1 MTRLPRL
8 LLTPASWPRL
18 LLTPAS
24 WLRLPRR
31 TARLR
36 LTGLYGCLFLAAGVG
51 LLAVTFW
58 LFQRATAGTVVTS
71 NAHFGPV
78 IRNIVCRAT
87 LHPRAPGG
95 QVSEVPVR
103 PPAPLPP
110 GCRRLL
116 RVQFAALS
124 RVHAVDLHALAAQ
137 SAIALAVMAALA
149 LALGWLVA
157 GRVLRPLR
165 DITATARR
173 ISATS
178 LHERLALAGPDDE
191 FTELA
196 DTLNDLLG
204 RLQASFAAQRNF
216 VASASH
222 ELRTPLTLDRTLL
235 QVALRDTNAT
245 VEQWRSTGREILESG
260 QQQER
265 LLEALLTLASSE
277 AGLTHREP
285 ADLAEVT
292 AARLLAASP
301 QISRRHLRV
310 QASLSP
316 APLLGDPD
324 LIGRLT
330 ANLLDN
336 AVQHNIRGGTIE
348 IATGI
353 ADGRA
358 VLSVAS
364 SGPVIPAADL
374 DRLFR
379 PFQRL
384 VTTRTSNDTGHG
396 LGLSIVQAI
405 TTAHGAVLTAAAP
418 QQGGLHIEIGFPPD
432 RGGQG

>member
-1 MTRLPRL
+1 MTR
-8 LLTPASWPRL
+8 WPRL
-18 LLTPAS
+18 LRTPSS

-78 IRNIVCRAT
+78 IRNIVCRAS
-87 LHPRAPGG
+87 LHPRVPGEQVTIAPA
-95 QVSEVPVR
+95 R
-103 PPAPLPP
+103 HPAPPPPP

-204 RLQASFAAQRNF
+204 RLQASFTAQRNF

-235 QVALRDTNAT
+235 EVALRDSHAT
-245 VEQWRSTGREILESG
+245 VEQWRLTGQEILESG

-277 AGLTHREP
+277 AGLSHREP

-292 AARLLAASP
+292 AASLLTAGP
-301 QISRRHLRV
+301 QISRQHLRV

-316 APLLGDPD
+316 APVLGDPD

-336 AVQHNIRGGTIE
+336 AVQHNIRGGTVE
-348 IATGI
+348 IATGM

-364 SGPVIPAADL
+364 SGPVIPPADL
-374 DRLFR
+374 DRLLR

-384 VTTRTSNDTGHG
+384 ATTRTSHDAGHG

-405 TTAHGAVLTAAAP
+405 ATAHGAVLTATAP
-418 QQGGLHIEIGFPPD
+418 EQGGLHIEIRFPPD